1 MKIENIVNSNGNKV
15 ANQFVIRN
23 DRENSLIFQ
32 SYNSVVCEV
41 FMNGGLGFKKVVHF
55 GKNWDY
61 SKTTG
66 KYLHIFLK
74 NYAHISEL
82 TTKKDIQEA
91 IDRGHA
97 RMNESIATLY
107 DETM

>member
-1 MKIENIVNSNGNKV
+1 MKIENIVNSRGNKV

-41 FMNGGLGFKKVVHF
+41 FMNGGLGFEKVIHF
-55 GKNWDY
+55 GKDWDY
-61 SKTTG
+61 STTTS
-66 KYLHIFLK
+66 KHLHYFLK
-74 NYAHISEL
+74 NYAHINEL
-82 TTKKDIQEA
+82 PTKKDIQEA